1 FSLSLVVRTSPPSA
15 MLSRLLLP
23 LLLLF
28 MEGISSES
36 IDKHKIKRVFES
48 LLELDS
54 PGEEKGGRLPIMAT
68 NYMKNLYEEAA
79 EEGMKG
85 TVRTVAPLIDRW
97 DGQEV
102 LVFPLSHLQIGHRL
116 IRAELHL
123 LGGRPDKM
131 GRVLRVDGIVGERK
145 NSIHAVDRIPL
156 KLSSISTH
164 AVLWNAVHP
173 ILYNFANSSN
183 LVVQLSRWD
192 GRRMRPLPS
201 FVSRHSPFL
210 TIYTRSEDEDEMMER
225 SEGRRSKRNTNF
237 DSYFAYESEDSSVL
251 RKGQMEYIQKGPS
264 ILNTRV
270 KNTKF
275 TRRRYEKMKNKQPF
289 WGFGE
294 KEEEKEVSAR
304 ILKIGNDEEQ
314 KERMGERT
322 LEMTTAVNDG
332 DVDVVLLHPEEKKN
346 RVCSKQSLR
355 VDFDEIGWNNWIIS
369 PSVFDAG
376 FCGGDCPF
384 PLPKEA
390 RASNHALVQS
400 ALSTSFSGLPSVC
413 CAPDKMDSLTIL
425 YYDQNK
431 AIVLK
436 SFPRMIVETCGC
448 I

>member
-1 FSLSLVVRTSPPSA
+1 
-15 MLSRLLLP
+15 MLSRLLMIF
-23 LLLLF
+23 LLLW
-28 MEGISSES
+28 MEGIQSES
-36 IDKHKIKRVFES
+36 IDKFKIKRVFES

-54 PGEEKGGRLPIMAT
+54 PGEEIGGRLPIMAAD
-68 NYMKNLYEEAA
+68 YMKNLYMEAA
-79 EEGMKG
+79 ESGMKG

-97 DGQEV
+97 DGEEV

-116 IRAELHL
+116 IRAELHM

-131 GRVLRVDGIVGERK
+131 GRALRVEGLVGERSS
-145 NSIHAVDRIPL
+145 SIHIVDRIQL
-156 KLSSISTH
+156 KLSSVSTN
-164 AVLWNAVHP
+164 AVLWNSVHP

-183 LVVQLSRWD
+183 LVIQLSRWD
-192 GRRMRPLPS
+192 GRRMRPLSS
-201 FVSRHSPFL
+201 FISRHSPFL
-210 TIYTRSEDEDEMMER
+210 TIYTRSEDEDIVMEKREGGRNKR
-225 SEGRRSKRNTNF
+225 SIDSG
-237 DSYFAYESEDSSVL
+237 SYFAYESEDSSVL

-264 ILNTRV
+264 MLNTRV

-304 ILKIGNDEEQ
+304 ILKIGNDDEQ

-322 LEMTTAVNDG
+322 LEMTTAVNEG
-332 DVDVVLLHPEEKKN
+332 DVDVVLLHPEETKN
-346 RVCSKQSLR
+346 TVCGKQPLR
-355 VDFDEIGWNNWIIS
+355 VDFAEIGWSNWIIS
-369 PSVFDAG
+369 PSYFDAG
-376 FCGGDCPF
+376 FCGGECPF

-400 ALSTSFSGLPSVC
+400 ALSSSFSGLPSVC
-413 CAPDKMDSLTIL
+413 CAPDRMESLTIL

-436 SFPRMIVETCGC
+436 SFPRMIVESCGC